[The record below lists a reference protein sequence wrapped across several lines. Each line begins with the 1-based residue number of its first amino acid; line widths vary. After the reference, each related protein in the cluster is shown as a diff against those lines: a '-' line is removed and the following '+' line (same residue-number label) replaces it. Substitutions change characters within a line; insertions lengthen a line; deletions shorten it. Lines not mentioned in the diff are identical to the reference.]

1 MLNPDHELRRKN
13 LKQMLDRSGLN
24 ATDFSRK
31 IGISRSY
38 LSQMLGEG
46 FRFGEK
52 AARSFEEKLGLAPG
66 AFDLHQDN
74 SLTTVAIWD
83 KPEDLPDNAYALVPR
98 IAVRLSAGAGNGEIG
113 NEEQMP
119 PLAFRA
125 DWLKKKHVTH
135 RDNLRTC
142 DVRGDSMEPYLFDD
156 DTILI
161 DTGQS
166 DIEDNQIYAI
176 RYADDLRIK
185 RLSRR
190 FDGGLLIR
198 SDNPKYADEPLTAK
212 EAEHI
217 HIIGKLIWR
226 GGAQ

>member
-1 MLNPDHELRRKN
+1 MLNPNHEIRRQN
-13 LKQMLDRSGLN
+13 LKRMLDRSGLN
-24 ATDFSRK
+24 ATDFARK

-52 AARSFEEKLGLAPG
+52 AARSFEEKLRLNPG
-66 AFDLHQDN
+66 AFDLAHTND
-74 SLTTVAIWD
+74 LTPVAVWD
-83 KPEDLPDNAYALVPR
+83 KPSDLPDNAYALVPR
-98 IAVRLSAGAGNGEIG
+98 VAVTLSAGAGTGVTG
-113 NEEQMP
+113 DEEEMP

-125 DWLKKKHVTH
+125 DWLKKKNVTH
-135 RDNLRTC
+135 KSNLRTC

-212 EAEHI
+212 EAEQI